1 MTMMMMISLFLG
13 EGLGTLGFAK
23 VAPLWSL
30 GSPQP
35 GDGGGDD
42 DGANGDGDG
51 GDVVVKSDK
60 IILTNMMLMVTP
72 AVHVKMVKLMDRWTE
87 EGLEARQFFQIASSS
102 PLVFHYDNDH

>member
-1 MTMMMMISLFLG
+1 MMMMMMMISLFLG

-35 GDGGGDD
+35 GDGGGECDDAKGDGEGDDD

-51 GDVVVKSDK
+51 GGVVVKSDK

-72 AVHVKMVKLMDRWTE
+72 AVHVKMVK
-87 EGLEARQFFQIASSS
+87 
-102 PLVFHYDNDH
+102 